1 MDFPDMA
8 KVMSPGLT
16 ALPEGMFSAAQ
27 TMAMTLTAGLSWAMA
42 RMAPIMAAPPAMS
55 YFIFSM
61 LSAGL
66 MEMPPV
72 SKVMP
77 LPTRP
82 MTGPSGVA
90 DSGSYWMTMSAG
102 GSSEPWATLRKAP
115 ILSSRSL
122 SVP

>member
-1 MDFPDMA
+1 MVLPDMA
-8 KVMSPGLT
+8 VSDVAGLE

-82 MTGPSGVA
+82 RTGPSRGAFGLVA
-90 DSGSYWMTMSAG
+90 
-102 GSSEPWATLRKAP
+102 
-115 ILSSRSL
+115 
-122 SVP
+122 